1 MPIKG
6 PINQPPVPA
15 TAPETTAT
23 PQPADTPVEAPVTP
37 PEPAG
42 EQMGDLPMNEEE
54 FLALPPKQAF
64 KAYMDIKTNTDKIVN
79 DALDKA
85 KAQHSTDIEE
95 IKNAI
100 NEALYGDSQ

>member
-1 MPIKG
+1 MIGAPTNK
-6 PINQPPVPA
+6 PQVPTPEPVVEA
-15 TAPETTAT
+15 
-23 PQPADTPVEAPVTP
+23 PQPVDTPADAPVTP

-42 EQMGDLPMNEEE
+42 EPMGDLPMNEEE